1 MSSKSNESERESI
14 KLRRLFF
21 RRTKDDEKKTEEDHP
36 KGKHKFYVMKMSWD
50 QALDV
55 KKQVLSEIHR
65 DESLKRVE
73 IRKLHPDEDAEEF
86 IRAYNRAFI
95 TAPDPYRS
103 LSLEDVKHFNP
114 ESTFVAVLYGRIV
127 GFIFLVIEP
136 VVKHGIELGSQGVI
150 AGIGVDPRFRRKRIA
165 FLLAAKAAQFFT
177 ENDVIELICEVYH
190 ENKVS
195 YNFIRNFGFSLSGTI
210 YL

>member
-21 RRTKDDEKKTEEDHP
+21 RRTKDDEKKAEDDTP
-36 KGKHKFYVMKMSWD
+36 KGKYKFNVMKMSWD
-50 QALDV
+50 QAEDV
-55 KKQVLSEIHR
+55 KKQVLNEIR
-65 DESLKRVE
+65 DDEFLSRVE
-73 IRKLHPDEDAEEF
+73 IRKLRLNEDAEQF

-127 GFIFLVIEP
+127 GFIILVIEP
-136 VVKHGIELGSQGVI
+136 VIKHDIILGSQGVI
-150 AGIGVDPRFRRKRIA
+150 AGLGVDPRFRRKRIA

-177 ENDVIELICEVYH
+177 ENDVLELICEVYH

-195 YNFIRNFGFSLSGTI
+195 FNFIRNFGFSMSGTI
-210 YL
+210 YF

>member
-1 MSSKSNESERESI
+1 MSPNTNESERASV

-21 RRTKDDEKKTEEDHP
+21 RKTHDDEKKTVEESP
-36 KGKHKFYVMKMSWD
+36 KGKHKFNVMKMSWD

-55 KKQVLSEIHR
+55 KKSVLKEIES
-65 DESLKRVE
+65 DEFLRRVE
-73 IRKLHPDEDAEEF
+73 IRNLRPNEDAEEF

-103 LSLEDVKHFNP
+103 LSLADVKHFNP

-136 VVKHGIELGSQGVI
+136 IIKHGVEIGSQGVI
-150 AGIGVDPRFRRKRIA
+150 AGLGVDPRFRRKRIA

-177 ENDVIELICEVYH
+177 ENNVLELICEVYH

-195 YNFIRNFGFSLSGTI
+195 FNFIQNFGFSLSGTV